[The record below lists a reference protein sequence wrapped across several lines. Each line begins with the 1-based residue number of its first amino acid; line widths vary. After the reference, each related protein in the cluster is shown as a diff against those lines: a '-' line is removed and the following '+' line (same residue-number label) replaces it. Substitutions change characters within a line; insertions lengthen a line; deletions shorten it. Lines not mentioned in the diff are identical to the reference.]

1 MYELRT
7 QRRVEFADTDMV
19 GIVHFARFFIF
30 METAEPEFLS
40 SLGTPV
46 LFKDGGRSI
55 GWPRV
60 SVTCD
65 YLAPARFGD
74 VLDIHLQVI
83 KKGRSSLTYHLD
95 IARQGQP
102 IARGRVTTVCCLL
115 DDPGGVKAIPIPGFL
130 ADRIDEAPAAAI
142 ADTAG

>member
-7 QRRVEFADTDMV
+7 RRKIEFADTDMV

-30 METAEPEFLS
+30 METAEHEFLH

-46 LFKDGGRSI
+46 LFEDGGHAI

-74 VLDIHLQVI
+74 VLDIHVKVA
-83 KKGRSSLTYHLD
+83 KKGRSSLTYAIDL
-95 IARQGQP
+95 ARDGTP
-102 IARGRVTTVCCLL
+102 IARGRVTTVCCRLHG
-115 DDPGGVKAIPIPGFL
+115 PEGMKAIPIPAFL
-130 ADRIDEAPAAAI
+130 AERIEAAAVEE
-142 ADTAG
+142 